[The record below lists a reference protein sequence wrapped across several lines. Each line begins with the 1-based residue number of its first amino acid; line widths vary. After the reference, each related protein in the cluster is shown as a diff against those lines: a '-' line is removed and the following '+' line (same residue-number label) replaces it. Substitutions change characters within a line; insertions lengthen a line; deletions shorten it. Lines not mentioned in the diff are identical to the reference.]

1 MSDAQVTVL
10 DTRVVVRQRL
20 EELHEWYED
29 WKRIDNALARRAKVL
44 GTTPIDIQRGAQIG
58 SLRKRLLLQQVKRP
72 FEIDPE
78 IVRAV
83 GYPALRQHLV
93 EQFARLTKDERLFW
107 LRNFMFIMT
116 PDLRQLNDKV
126 ARVREYRSFGQQRN
140 FLLGGESGMG
150 KTTYLDWFTSN
161 FLPAIE
167 TTRNHVPII
176 KIDAPEGHSP
186 RPLFQ
191 RIILACGMN
200 YLQRDKEENLLQKL
214 STFFQ
219 QCGVEVVIIDEVE
232 HIKSYG
238 VRRRVLEISNMT
250 YGVPIICASCQPH
263 LWVEGDPEI
272 AGRWNDYVRLEQ
284 YAGKRL
290 IQLLVFINLLLPF
303 TEESFPHLHEEIASP
318 KGQGGIAGLIRKLTK
333 GTVRDIMLLIREAS
347 KDAIMNDLPCL
358 NAQVLDRTWKSIQTR
373 PTKRIV
379 SVTTQEEQ

>member
-1 MSDAQVTVL
+1 MSNAQVTVL
-10 DTRVVVRQRL
+10 DTSIIVRQRL

-29 WKRIDNALARRAKVL
+29 WKRVDNELAQRAKKL
-44 GTTPIDIQRGAQIG
+44 ETTPIDIQKGAQIG
-58 SLRKRLLLQQVKRP
+58 NLRKRLLLQQVKRP
-72 FEIDPE
+72 LEIDPE
-78 IVRAV
+78 VVRVV

-93 EQFARLTKDERLFW
+93 EQFAHLTKEERLFW

-116 PDLRQLNDKV
+116 PDIRRLNDKLV
-126 ARVREYRSFGQQRN
+126 RVREYRSFGQQRN

-161 FLPAIE
+161 FLPTVE

-176 KIDAPEGHSP
+176 KIDAPEGRSP

-200 YLQRDKEENLLQKL
+200 YLQRDKEEDLLQKL

-219 QCGVEVVIIDEVE
+219 HCGVEVVIIDEVE

-263 LWVEGDPEI
+263 LWVASDPEI

-290 IQLLVFINLLLPF
+290 VQLLVFINLLLPF
-303 TEESFPHLHEEIASP
+303 TEESFPHLHEEMASP

-333 GTVRDIMLLIREAS
+333 GTVRDLMLLIREAS

-358 NAQVLDRTWKSIQTR
+358 DAQLLERTWKSIQTR
-373 PTKRIV
+373 PVKRIE
-379 SVTTQEEQ
+379 SAPAQEG

>member
-1 MSDAQVTVL
+1 MPDAQVTVL
-10 DTRVVVRQRL
+10 DTTIDVRRRL
-20 EELHEWYED
+20 EELHNCYEEWKKVD
-29 WKRIDNALARRAKVL
+29 IALEQRAQSL
-44 GTTPIDIQRGAQIG
+44 GTTPVDIQRGAQIG
-58 SLRKRLLLQQVKRP
+58 NLRRRLQLQQVKRP
-72 FEIDPE
+72 FEIDPVK
-78 IVRAV
+78 VRAV

-93 EQFARLTKDERLFW
+93 EQFASLTKDERLFW
-107 LRNFMFIMT
+107 LRNFMFIIT
-116 PDLRQLNDKV
+116 PDMRQLNDKI
-126 ARVREYRSFGQQRN
+126 ARICEYRSFGQQRN

-150 KTTYLDWFTSN
+150 KTTYLDWFASN
-161 FLPAIE
+161 YTPTIE
-167 TTRNHVPII
+167 PTRNRVSII
-176 KIDAPEGHSP
+176 KIDAPEGNSP
-186 RPLFQ
+186 RSLFQ

-200 YLQRDKEENLLQKL
+200 YLQRDKEEDLLQKL

-263 LWVEGDPEI
+263 LWVAGDPEI
-272 AGRWNDYVRLEQ
+272 AGRWNDYVRLDQ

-303 TEESFPHLHEEIASP
+303 SEESFPHLQEEMASA
-318 KGQGGIAGLIRKLTK
+318 KGQGGIGGLMRKLTK
-333 GTVRDIMLLIREAS
+333 GTVRDLMLLICEAS

-379 SVTTQEEQ
+379 SIPTQED

>member
-10 DTRVVVRQRL
+10 DTRVVVPQRL

-29 WKRIDNALARRAKVL
+29 WKKVDNALAQRAKAL
-44 GTTPIDIQRGAQIG
+44 GTTPVDIQRGAQIG

-72 FEIDPE
+72 FEIDAE
-78 IVRAV
+78 VVRAV
-83 GYPALRQHLV
+83 GYLALRQHLV

-116 PDLRQLNDKV
+116 PDIRQLNDKV

-150 KTTYLDWFTSN
+150 KTTYLDWYTSN
-161 FLPAIE
+161 YLPTSE

-176 KIDAPEGHSP
+176 KIDAPEGNSP
-186 RPLFQ
+186 RALFQ
-191 RIILACGMN
+191 RIILACGLN
-200 YLQRDKEENLLQKL
+200 YLQRDKEEDLLQKV

-238 VRRRVLEISNMT
+238 VRRRLLEVSNMT
-250 YGVPIICASCQPH
+250 YGVPIICASCEPH
-263 LWVEGDPEI
+263 LWVAGDTEI

-290 IQLLVFINLLLPF
+290 VHLLVFINLLLPF
-303 TEESFPHLHEEIASP
+303 TEESFPHLHEEMASS

-333 GTVRDIMLLIREAS
+333 GTVRDLMLLIREAS

-358 NAQVLDRTWKSIQTR
+358 NAQLLERTWKSIQTR
-373 PTKRIV
+373 PVKHIV
-379 SVTTQEEQ
+379 SVSTQEE